1 MRDLEKLKSAL
12 VIVNPTSGKMT
23 SKAGLFEI
31 LSILTD
37 CGVLPS
43 VYLTKER
50 GDAEFAAKEL
60 SASYAQII
68 CCGGDGTLN
77 EVITGLIK
85 SKNSVPIGYIPC
97 GTTNDLAA
105 SLNIPKELAAA
116 AKNAACGTP
125 IPQDI
130 GMFCGEKYFTY
141 IASFGI
147 FTAVSYTT
155 PQPLKNVF
163 GHMAYLLEGA
173 KSLSDIKPYHLKIE
187 SAEYT
192 TEGDYLFGSVFNSL
206 SIAGI
211 ITLPQEMVD
220 LHDGLYEAMFIR
232 YPNSLSEFNRILA
245 CVKNLDCSCELI
257 DVFRSGRITVRSAEP
272 VAWTVDGE
280 FAGEVK
286 EAEICNLPNAVSLL
300 LPEDEASAQ
309 GLPVSS

>member
-1 MRDLEKLKSAL
+1 MGDFKKRKSTL

-23 SKAGLFEI
+23 SRSGLFEI
-31 LSILTD
+31 LSVLTD
-37 CGVLPS
+37 CGILPS

-50 GDAEFAAKEL
+50 GDAELAAKEL
-60 SASYAQII
+60 SENYGLMI

-77 EVITGLIK
+77 EVITGLIR
-85 SKNSVPIGYIPC
+85 SGNHVPIGYIPC

-105 SLNIPKELAAA
+105 SLHIPKELAAA
-116 AKNAACGTP
+116 AKNAVCGTP

-130 GMFCGEKYFTY
+130 GLFCGEKYFTY

-147 FTAVSYTT
+147 FTSVSYTT

-187 SAEYT
+187 SEEYT
-192 TEGDYLFGSVFNSL
+192 VEGDYLFGSVFNSH

-220 LHDGLYEAMFIR
+220 LHDGQYEAMFIR
-232 YPNSLSEFNRILA
+232 YPNSLSDFNRIITCIKSLN
-245 CVKNLDCSCELI
+245 CDCELI

-280 FAGEVK
+280 FAGEVTD
-286 EAEICNLPNAVSLL
+286 AEICNLPNAVSLL
-300 LPEDEASAQ
+300 LPEEENN
-309 GLPVSS
+309 V